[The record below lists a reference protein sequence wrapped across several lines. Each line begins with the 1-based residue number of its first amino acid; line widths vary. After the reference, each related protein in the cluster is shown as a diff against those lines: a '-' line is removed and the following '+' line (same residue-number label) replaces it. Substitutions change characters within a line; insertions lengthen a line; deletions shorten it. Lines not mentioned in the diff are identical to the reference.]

1 MSTIQR
7 LTPINLL
14 EEKEKFFADMSYN
27 PQFVYEE
34 GLSVEELTKHGTP
47 KSLYI
52 ELASAILEEA
62 YRNRNEA
69 DLFMMEGK
77 ILSQQDVTH
86 RIETF
91 LEMHKLQDR
100 FKLIWSQSFVS
111 RASITT
117 DTLKLRLPA
126 EFRKEGLIGMLYH
139 EIGTHAIR
147 RINYEQQPWYKRK
160 KKYGFSNYLLTEE
173 GLATIHAL
181 VPHSFK
187 LSYIPAIRYLAVEYA
202 QEGSFAEVWEKL
214 GRYIQDPERRWQV
227 TFRQKRG
234 MTDTSQPGGYS
245 KDMVYFQGLV
255 ETWEWLRHND
265 FDPTDLY
272 YGKLAAE
279 DVEKAKELN
288 PNYEP
293 FLPSFFTLDPDAYK
307 TQLEAIGYANHFTEL
322 E

>member
-27 PQFVYEE
+27 PQFVYED
-34 GLSVEELTKHGTP
+34 GLPTEELTKHGRP
-47 KSLYI
+47 DSLYI

-77 ILSQQDVTH
+77 VLSQQDVTQ

-147 RINYEQQPWYKRK
+147 RINYEKQPWYKRK

-173 GLATIHAL
+173 GLASIHSL
-181 VPHSFK
+181 IPHSFK
-187 LSYIPAIRYLAVEYA
+187 LAYIPAIRYLAVEYA
-202 QEGSFAEVWEKL
+202 QEGSFVEVWQKL
-214 GRYIQDPERRWQV
+214 GKYVQDPERRWQIV
-227 TFRQKRG
+227 FRQKRG
-234 MTDTSQPGGYS
+234 LTDTSQPGGFT

-279 DVEKAKELN
+279 DVATAKELN

-293 FLPSFFTLDPDAYK
+293 FLPSFFSLDPDLYK
-307 TQLEAIGYANHFTEL
+307 TQLEAIGYANHLTQL
-322 E
+322 D